1 MARCAADPAPRGPI
15 AGACRFAPRSRLS
28 RARARSVGTREG
40 ELSVDLGIRGRTALL
55 TGASRGLGKAC
66 ALALAQEGVDVTIV
80 ARTRETLEA
89 TGAEI
94 AAATG
99 VKVTTVAGD
108 ITTPAGRSAA
118 LQACPAP
125 DILLNNADGPLPG
138 DFRNLTR
145 DDWIAALDTM
155 MLAPI
160 EMMRATVDGM
170 MARGYGRIINIV
182 SRSVKI
188 PQLELA
194 LSNGARSGLVGF
206 VGGLAR
212 QTVARNV
219 TINNLLPG
227 IFDRDAQKGH
237 VRALL
242 ERGGASFE
250 ELWRERAAANPAR
263 RYGRPAELGAYCAF
277 LCSAHA
283 GFITGQNLLIDGGSY
298 PGTY

>member
-1 MARCAADPAPRGPI
+1 M
-15 AGACRFAPRSRLS
+15 
-28 RARARSVGTREG
+28 
-40 ELSVDLGIRGRTALL
+40 DLGIRGRKALL
-55 TGASRGLGKAC
+55 SGASRGLGQAC
-66 ALALAQEGVDVTIV
+66 AFALAQEGVDVTIV
-80 ARTRETLEA
+80 ARKRAALEKA
-89 TGAEI
+89 GAEI

-108 ITTPAGRSAA
+108 ITTAEGRAAA
-118 LQACPAP
+118 LAACPEP

-138 DFRNLTR
+138 DFREWSR
-145 DDWIAALDTM
+145 DDWIAALDAM
-155 MLAPI
+155 MLSPI
-160 EMMRATVDGM
+160 EMMRLTVDGM
-170 MARGYGRIINIV
+170 MARGFGRIVNIV

-188 PQLELA
+188 PQLELG

-212 QTVARNV
+212 QTVGRNV

-227 IFDRDAQKGH
+227 MFDSDAQRVHVGGMLAATGKG
-237 VRALL
+237 
-242 ERGGASFE
+242 FE
-250 ELWRERAAANPAR
+250 ELWRERAAANPAK

-277 LCSAHA
+277 LCSEHA